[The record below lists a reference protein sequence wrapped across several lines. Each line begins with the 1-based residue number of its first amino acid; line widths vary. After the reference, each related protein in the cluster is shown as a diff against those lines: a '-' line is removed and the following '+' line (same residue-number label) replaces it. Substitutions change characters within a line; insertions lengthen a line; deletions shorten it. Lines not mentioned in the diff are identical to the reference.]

1 MKEISLE
8 SVDKVIERTGVTYAE
23 AKEALEHTDGEIL
36 DAIIYIENKNKK
48 EDKATE
54 SIDEFK
60 AWLKN
65 LIRKGNISRI
75 IIKKDDNVIVDVPV
89 NAGIAVGVMSIVMP
103 ALLAF
108 GVLAAVATKI
118 TIEITKTDGSVEVV
132 NKYISKAADEVKEK
146 ATSFAENIRGKV
158 NEVKANGN
166 SNTIKKDV
174 NSNNDENDDKVFT
187 YTVKFDEVKEEKQ
200 QEDKKEEEK

>member
-89 NAGIAVGVMSIVMP
+89 NAGIAVGVMSILMP